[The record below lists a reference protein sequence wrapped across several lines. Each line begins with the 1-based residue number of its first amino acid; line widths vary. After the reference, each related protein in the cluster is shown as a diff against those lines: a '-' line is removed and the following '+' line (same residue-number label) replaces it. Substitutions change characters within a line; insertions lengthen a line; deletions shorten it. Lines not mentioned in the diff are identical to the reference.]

1 MRKKINIKLINNYN
15 IQTSRLLAKVAL
27 GVFLE
32 LPDEKELGI

>member
-27 GVFLE
+27 GVLLE
-32 LPDEKELGI
+32 LPDEKELRI